1 MQNSYEISV
10 GSATDYNDLIA
21 EIKFGSV
28 AGAIVSKEP
37 SDGDFM
43 ISLHSFS
50 KDAADNFDYGRN
62 ISNQKVSLSVLLT
75 AVNEAKDRLEQ
86 LG

>member
-1 MQNSYEISV
+1 
-10 GSATDYNDLIA
+10 
-21 EIKFGSV
+21 
-28 AGAIVSKEP
+28 
-37 SDGDFM
+37 M